1 VSKKIFIAEP
11 RDIIRSGL
19 RSIFERNE
27 QITEIYEASTCDAV
41 RSMLL
46 SYSFDLVVI
55 HQALVTEF
63 RRLPVSRFVLLTDK
77 PDMQLLLEAYKYQV
91 RGFLSPNVSAELL
104 QAVLQTSD
112 GTCIL
117 DPSFRPWM
125 IDHVVDC
132 LQQADE
138 IKRLSPREREIFQL
152 LQQGC
157 DSTTIARRLHIAE
170 TTLKTHIKNITRK
183 LEESSG
189 LPNISL
195 YQQKAAGSSV
205 TRLQPVPQAIGSAT
219 HS

>member
-1 VSKKIFIAEP
+1 
-11 RDIIRSGL
+11 
-19 RSIFERNE
+19 
-27 QITEIYEASTCDAV
+27 
-41 RSMLL
+41 MLL
-46 SYSFDLVVI
+46 SYSFDLVII
-55 HQALVTEF
+55 HQVLVTEF
-63 RRLPVSRFVLLTDK
+63 RRLPVNRFVLLTDE

-112 GTCIL
+112 GTCLL
-117 DPSFRPWM
+117 DPSFLPWM

-157 DSTTIARRLHIAE
+157 DRTTIARRLHIAE

-183 LEESSG
+183 LEDSPE

-195 YQQKAAGSSV
+195 YRQKTADPSI
-205 TRLQPVPQAIGSAT
+205 TRLRPAQQALSSAT